1 MLAANRI
8 AKRKRKAPDH
18 MHADHLFEEGEN
30 CWRVAQADRVACL
43 VDGEAYFSAF
53 KRAALNA
60 QGSILIIGWDVNSR
74 ITLEYPDRAMPGVPN
89 TLGEFLTF
97 LLQRRKELRIH
108 VLNWDSPLL
117 YKIDREW
124 LPRLRIDWL
133 RHRRA
138 SYALDNQHPVGAAQ
152 HQKLAVIDDRVA
164 FVGGIDFSAGRLD
177 NRAHDPLDEGRR
189 EPGSGEIPQPHHDI
203 QIAVSGE
210 AARCIGEIARERWK
224 IATGEQLAAP
234 AGRGDSDV
242 IWPDGLKPDFSD
254 HPVAIVR
261 TRPAWKGLTEMRQ
274 VEALYLSSIAA
285 AREWIYIENQYVTST
300 CIGEALAARL
310 REAGGPEIVM
320 ILPRE
325 PSGWIE
331 QTAMGMNQ
339 RRVLALLR
347 EADHADRLRV
357 YIPMTGEAGDVP
369 IMVHAKT
376 MVIDGTF
383 LRIGS
388 SNLNNRSMG
397 LDSECDIAL
406 AAEPDSADMRR
417 MTGYRDALLAE
428 HLVCEP
434 ADVAAAIAREGT
446 MAAAI
451 EKLRPR
457 TGRTLIDFPRIP
469 PDQLDAIIGD
479 AGILDP
485 TGTPEPERLA
495 DSLTADTLARGQ
507 LRSAL
512 IGLGATLVALIIF
525 ALFWQ
530 TRPGEALD
538 EAGRLSAVGFVPSW
552 WGGVAL
558 MLAGYL
564 VAGLVMF
571 PLLILILAT
580 GLIYGPLAG
589 LLIATAGSL
598 ASACLG
604 YASGLLIGR
613 SRLRKLTRG
622 RLEHVGQALMRSGVL
637 SVLLIRLI
645 PVAPFGLVNMTAG
658 ARRIAFAPYLAGTVL
673 GLAPGVTAITL
684 FSGQLRAL
692 VLEPNPFNIALFV
705 VVLAAIAGLGCF
717 IWRRFAEGLSGPAR

>member
-1 MLAANRI
+1 MSAG
-8 AKRKRKAPDH
+8 
-18 MHADHLFEEGEN
+18 HLFEEGDN
-30 CWRVAQADRVACL
+30 CWRVAHADRVACL
-43 VDGEAYFSAF
+43 VDGESYFRAF
-53 KRAALNA
+53 KRAALDA
-60 QGSILIIGWDVNSR
+60 RVSIIIIGWDVNSR
-74 ITLEYPDRAMPGVPN
+74 IALEYPDRAMPGVPN

-97 LLQRRKELRIH
+97 LLKRRKDLRIH

-133 RHRRA
+133 NHRRA

-152 HQKLAVIDDRVA
+152 HQKLAVIDDAMA

-177 NRAHDPLDEGRR
+177 SRAHDPRDEGRR
-189 EPGSGEIPQPHHDI
+189 EPGGGEIPQPHHDI
-203 QIAVSGE
+203 QIAISGE
-210 AARCIGEIARERWK
+210 AARCIGEIARERWE
-224 IATGEQLAAP
+224 IATGEPIAAP
-234 AGRGDSDV
+234 TRPGNADTV
-242 IWPDGLKPDFSD
+242 WPDGLEPDFKD
-254 HPVAIVR
+254 RPVAIAR

-285 AREWIYIENQYVTST
+285 ARHWIYIENQYVTST
-300 CIGEALAARL
+300 RIGEALAARL
-310 REAGGPEIVM
+310 RETGGPEIVM

-339 RRVLALLR
+339 RRILALLR
-347 EADHADRLRV
+347 EADHERRLHIC
-357 YIPMTGEAGDVP
+357 IPMTGEAGDVP

-376 MVIDGTF
+376 MVIDGVF

-406 AAEPDSADMRR
+406 AAAPDSADAGRI
-417 MTGYRDALLAE
+417 TGYRDGLLAE
-428 HLVCEP
+428 HLVCEA
-434 ADVAAAIAREGT
+434 ADVAAAIAREGS

-451 EKLRPR
+451 GKLRPQA
-457 TGRTLIDFPRIP
+457 GRTLIDFPRTP

-479 AGILDP
+479 TGILDP

-495 DSLTADTLARGQ
+495 DDLTAGAVARGQ

-512 IGLGATLVALIIF
+512 IGLAATLIALIVF
-525 ALFWQ
+525 ALVWQ
-530 TRPGEALD
+530 RAPGEALD
-538 EAGRLSAVGFVPSW
+538 QAGRLNAAGLAPSW

-580 GLIYGPLAG
+580 GLIYGPFAG
-589 LLIATAGSL
+589 LAIAAAGSL

-604 YASGLLIGR
+604 YASGRLIGR
-613 SRLRKLTRG
+613 RRLRKLTRG
-622 RLEHVGQALMRSGVL
+622 RLEHVGQALMRSGVV
-637 SVLLIRLI
+637 SVLLIRLM
-645 PVAPFGLVNMTAG
+645 PVAPFGLVNMVAG
-658 ARRIAFAPYLAGTVL
+658 ARRIAIAPYLAGTAL
-673 GLAPGVTAITL
+673 GLAPGVIAITL

-692 VLEPNPFNIALFV
+692 VLDPSPFNIALFV
-705 VVLAAIAGLGCF
+705 SVLAAIAGLWRF
-717 IWRRFAEGLSGPAR
+717 IWRRFAERLSHPAR